1 MIYYPPDEL
10 KALRKLLKLRG
21 VQEQILNHTG
31 IAKSTVTRIA
41 QRGMGTHI
49 KVEQLRRFVY
59 DFNEWQRAKLVSG
72 KAAFSPN

>member
-1 MIYYPPDEL
+1 MIYYPDDEL

-41 QRGMGTHI
+41 QRGMGTRI

-59 DFNEWQRAKLVSG
+59 DFNQWQSADLMG
-72 KAAFSPN
+72 KESAFSPN